1 LSIKGVEQMI
11 NVSIVGATGYV
22 GIELMRLL
30 HEHPEVEI
38 KDLVSK
44 SSAGQRL
51 TNLYPQFRGSKLKDY
66 QLKSMEDFHPEASDL
81 IFTAL
86 PHGVSQN
93 IVGELYGKGPKII
106 DLSGDF
112 RYHDLDIYE
121 EWYEVEHKYPE
132 LAQEAVYGL
141 VELNR
146 DQIKK
151 ADLVA
156 NPGCYVT
163 ASLLGI
169 LPILSFS
176 KVDLSSVIID
186 AKSGVSGAGRSL
198 KENLLF
204 TEIHNSMK
212 AYSPAVHRHSSEI
225 EYIANQFLKG
235 EYNFDLKSLNPTN
248 FSPAADKAQILFTP
262 HLVPIK
268 RGILAT
274 IYLNLKESSSEA
286 EILELFQQTYNQE
299 EFVQVLADQLPEI
312 KNVAGSNFAQIGFK
326 YDQRTERLI
335 IVSVIDNMLK
345 GAAGQAVQN
354 MNLIFDYP
362 ENTGLKATA
371 LFP

>member
-1 LSIKGVEQMI
+1 MI

-44 SSAGQRL
+44 SSAGKML
-51 TNLYPQFRGSKLKDY
+51 VEIYPQFRGSELEDK
-66 QLKSMEDFHPEASDL
+66 QLIPLEEFEVEASDL
-81 IFTAL
+81 VFTAL

-93 IVGELYGKGPKII
+93 IVGELYGRGTKII

-112 RYHDLDIYE
+112 RYHDVDIYE
-121 EWYEVEHKYPE
+121 EWYGVEHQYPK
-132 LAQEAVYGL
+132 LAAEAAYGL

-146 DQIKK
+146 EQIKK

-169 LPILSFS
+169 LPLLRFS
-176 KVDLSSVIID
+176 KADLSSIIID

-204 TEIHNSMK
+204 TETHNTMK

-225 EYIANQFLKG
+225 EYIANQFLAG
-235 EYNFDLKSLNPTN
+235 EYELEPRDLKISK
-248 FSPAADKAQILFTP
+248 SSAAGRAEILFTP
-262 HLVPIK
+262 HLIPIK

-274 IYLNLKESSSEA
+274 IYLNLEEQSSEA
-286 EILELFQQTYNQE
+286 EILELYQKAYSKE
-299 EFVQVLADQLPEI
+299 GFVQLLTEELPEI
-312 KNVAGSNFAQIGFK
+312 KNVAGSNFAQLAFK

-335 IVSVIDNMLK
+335 IVSAIDNMLK

-354 MNLIFDYP
+354 LNLIFGYP
-362 ENTGLKATA
+362 ENTGLKSTA

>member
-1 LSIKGVEQMI
+1 MI
-11 NVSIVGATGYV
+11 NVSIIGATGYV

-51 TNLYPQFRGSKLKDY
+51 TDLYPQFRGSKLNDY
-66 QLKSMEDFHPEASDL
+66 QLKAMEDFKAEESDL

-93 IVGELYGKGPKII
+93 IVGELYGKGSKII

-121 EWYEVEHKYPE
+121 EWYGVEHKHPE
-132 LAQEAVYGL
+132 LAAEAAYGL

-146 DQIKK
+146 EQIKK

-176 KVDLSSVIID
+176 KADLSSVIID

-204 TEIHNSMK
+204 TETHNSMK

-235 EYNFDLKSLNPTN
+235 EYDSDLKTFKPADFTA
-248 FSPAADKAQILFTP
+248 AADDADRAQILFTP

-274 IYLNLKESSSEA
+274 IYFNLNEESSAA
-286 EILELFQQTYNQE
+286 EILDLYQQAYGKE
-299 EFVQVLADQLPEI
+299 EFVQVLADKLPEI

-326 YDQRTERLI
+326 YDQRTNRII

-345 GAAGQAVQN
+345 GAAGQAAQN
-354 MNLIFDYP
+354 MNLLFGFA
-362 ENTGLKATA
+362 ENTGLKSTA

>member
-1 LSIKGVEQMI
+1 MI

-30 HEHPEVEI
+30 HEHPEVKI

-44 SSAGQRL
+44 SSAGQML
-51 TNLYPQFRGSKLKDY
+51 VELYPQFRGSKLNDY
-66 QLKSMEDFHPEASDL
+66 QLKSMEAFNPEASDL

-93 IVGELYGKGPKII
+93 IVAELYGRGAKII

-121 EWYEVEHKYPE
+121 KWYGVEHQYPE
-132 LAQEAVYGL
+132 LAEKAVYGL

-146 DQIKK
+146 AKIKE

-169 LPILSFS
+169 LPLLNFS
-176 KVDLSSVIID
+176 KVDLTSIIID

-204 TEIHNSMK
+204 TETHNTMK

-225 EYIANQFLKG
+225 EYISNQFLAG
-235 EYNFDLKSLNPTN
+235 EYQLESKTVKADNS
-248 FSPAADKAQILFTP
+248 AAVSRAQILFTP

-274 IYLNLKESSSEA
+274 IYLNLKESSSET
-286 EILELFQQTYNQE
+286 EILELYQQTYNQE
-299 EFVQVLADQLPEI
+299 EFVQLLTGKLPEI

-335 IVSVIDNMLK
+335 IVSAIDNMLK

-354 MNLIFDYP
+354 MNVIFAYP

>member
-1 LSIKGVEQMI
+1 MKK
-11 NVSIVGATGYV
+11 VSIIGATGYV

-51 TNLYPQFRGSKLKDY
+51 TDIYPQFRGSKLKSY
-66 QLKSMEDFHPEASDL
+66 QLKAMEEFKVEESDL

-93 IVGELYGKGPKII
+93 IVGELYGKGTKII

-121 EWYEVEHKYPE
+121 KWYGVEHKHPE
-132 LAQEAVYGL
+132 LAAKAAYGL

-146 DQIKK
+146 EKIKT

-169 LPILSFS
+169 LPMLSFA
-176 KVDLSSVIID
+176 KADLSSVIID

-204 TEIHNSMK
+204 TETHNSMK

-225 EYIANQFLKG
+225 EYIANQILKG
-235 EYNFDLKSLNPTN
+235 EYDSDLKPFKSAD
-248 FSPAADKAQILFTP
+248 FSSSVDADKAQILFTP

-274 IYLNLKESSSEA
+274 IYLNLKETSSEA
-286 EILELFQQTYNQE
+286 EILGLFQKTYNKE

-354 MNLIFDYP
+354 MNLIFGYP

>member
-1 LSIKGVEQMI
+1 MKK
-11 NVSIVGATGYV
+11 VSIVGATGYV

-30 HEHPEVEI
+30 HEHPEVKI

-51 TNLYPQFRGSKLKDY
+51 VDLYPQFRGSSLNDY
-66 QLKSMEDFHPEASDL
+66 QLIAMENFEAEASDL

-93 IVGELYGKGPKII
+93 IVGKLYGKGTKII

-112 RYHDLDIYE
+112 RYHDVGIYE
-121 EWYEVEHKYPE
+121 EWYGVEHQQPE
-132 LAQEAVYGL
+132 LAAEAAYGL

-146 DQIKK
+146 ARIKE

-169 LPILSFS
+169 LPLLSFS
-176 KVDLSSVIID
+176 KADLSSVIID

-198 KENLLF
+198 KQNLLF
-204 TEIHNSMK
+204 TETHNTMK
-212 AYSPAVHRHSSEI
+212 AYSPGVHRHSSEI
-225 EYIANQFLKG
+225 EYIANQFLQG
-235 EYNFDLKSLNPTN
+235 EYELSSGSLNLNVSAT
-248 FSPAADKAQILFTP
+248 ADNRAEILFTP

-274 IYLNLKESSSEA
+274 IYLNLNESSSEA
-286 EILELFQQTYNQE
+286 EILELFQQNYSQE
-299 EFVQVLADQLPEI
+299 EFVQVLVDELPEI

-326 YDQRTERLI
+326 YDERTERII
-335 IVSVIDNMLK
+335 IVSAIDNMLK

-354 MNLIFDYP
+354 MNVIFGYP

>member
-1 LSIKGVEQMI
+1 MKK
-11 NVSIVGATGYV
+11 VSIVGATGYV

-44 SSAGQRL
+44 SSSGRML
-51 TNLYPQFRGSKLKDY
+51 VDIYPQFRGSKLAEKK
-66 QLKSMEDFHPEASDL
+66 LIPLTDFEVEASDL
-81 IFTAL
+81 VFTAL

-93 IVGELYGKGPKII
+93 IVGELYGKGTKII

-121 EWYEVEHKYPE
+121 KWYGVEHKFPE
-132 LAQEAVYGL
+132 LAAEAAYGL

-146 DQIKK
+146 QQIKK

-163 ASLLGI
+163 ASLLGL
-169 LPILSFS
+169 LPLIDFKKINPAS
-176 KVDLSSVIID
+176 IIVD

-204 TEIHNSMK
+204 TETHNSMK
-212 AYSPAVHRHSSEI
+212 AYSPGTHRHGSEI
-225 EYIANQFLKG
+225 EYILGQYLEGAYSGDDSAESGAGAKALK
-235 EYNFDLKSLNPTN
+235 N
-248 FSPAADKAQILFTP
+248 KAEVLFTP
-262 HLVPIK
+262 HLIPIK

-274 IYLNLKESSSEA
+274 IYLELKEASSQA
-286 EILELFQQTYNQE
+286 EIRELYRRQYEDEYFIQL
-299 EFVQVLADQLPEI
+299 LADELPEI
-312 KNVAGSNFAQIGFK
+312 KNVAGSNFAQIGFR
-326 YDQRTERLI
+326 YDERTKRLI

-354 MNLIFDYP
+354 MNLIFNLP
-362 ENTGLKATA
+362 ESTGLEATA

>member
-1 LSIKGVEQMI
+1 MKK
-11 NVSIVGATGYV
+11 VSIIGATGYV

-30 HEHPEVEI
+30 HQHSEVKI
-38 KDLVSK
+38 KDLISK

-51 TNLYPQFRGSKLKDY
+51 TDLYPQFRGSELNNY
-66 QLKSMEDFHPEASDL
+66 QLKAMEDFQAEASDL

-93 IVGELYGKGPKII
+93 IVGELSGKGAKII

-121 EWYEVEHKYPE
+121 EWYGVKHKHPE
-132 LAQEAVYGL
+132 LAAEAAYGL

-146 DQIKK
+146 EQIKK

-169 LPILSFS
+169 LPMLSFS
-176 KVDLSSVIID
+176 KADLSSIIID

-204 TEIHNSMK
+204 TETHNSMK

-235 EYNFDLKSLNPTN
+235 EYDSDLKTFNP
-248 FSPAADKAQILFTP
+248 ADISTGADRAQILFTP

-286 EILELFQQTYNQE
+286 EIIELFQQAYNEE

-326 YDQRTERLI
+326 YDQRTARLI

>member
-1 LSIKGVEQMI
+1 MI

-30 HEHPEVEI
+30 HQHPEVEI

-51 TNLYPQFRGSKLKDY
+51 VDLYPQFRGSSLNDY
-66 QLKSMEDFHPEASDL
+66 QLRAMEDFEPAASDL

-93 IVGELYGKGPKII
+93 VVGELYGKGPKII

-112 RYHDLDIYE
+112 RYHDVDIYQ
-121 EWYEVEHKYPE
+121 EWYGVEHQHPE
-132 LAQEAVYGL
+132 LAKKAVYGL

-146 DQIKK
+146 EKIKE

-169 LPILSFS
+169 LPLLQFS
-176 KVDLSSVIID
+176 KADLSSIIID

-198 KENLLF
+198 KQNLLF
-204 TEIHNSMK
+204 TETHNTIK
-212 AYSPAVHRHSSEI
+212 AYSPGVHRHSSEI
-225 EYIANQFLKG
+225 EYISNQFLAG
-235 EYNFDLKSLNPTN
+235 EYELEPGKLNFDKL
-248 FSPAADKAQILFTP
+248 AAKRRAQVLFTP

-274 IYLNLKESSSEA
+274 IYLNLKESSSKT
-286 EILELFQQTYNQE
+286 EILELYQQAYNQE
-299 EFVQVLADQLPEI
+299 GFVEVLVDELPEI

-326 YDQRTERLI
+326 YDQRTDRII
-335 IVSVIDNMLK
+335 IVSAIDNMLK

-354 MNLIFDYP
+354 LNLIFGFP

>member
-1 LSIKGVEQMI
+1 MKK
-11 NVSIVGATGYV
+11 VSIIGATGYV

-44 SSAGQRL
+44 SSAGQSL
-51 TNLYPQFRGSKLKDY
+51 VDIYPQFRGSSLNDY
-66 QLKSMEDFHPEASDL
+66 QLKAMGDFEPAESDL

-86 PHGVSQN
+86 PHGISQN
-93 IVGELYGKGPKII
+93 IVGEIYGKGTKII

-112 RYHDLDIYE
+112 RYHDVDIYE
-121 EWYEVEHKYPE
+121 EWYGVEHQHPE
-132 LAQEAVYGL
+132 LAEKAVYGL

-146 DQIKK
+146 KKIKD
-151 ADLVA
+151 ADLIA

-169 LPILSFS
+169 LPLLKFS
-176 KVDLSSVIID
+176 KADLSSIIID

-198 KENLLF
+198 KQNLLF
-204 TEIHNSMK
+204 TETHNSMK
-212 AYSPAVHRHSSEI
+212 AYSPGVHRHSSEI
-225 EYIANQFLKG
+225 EYIANQFLGG
-235 EYNFDLKSLNPTN
+235 EYELEAGTLNFDRSAED
-248 FSPAADKAQILFTP
+248 SRAQILFTP

-274 IYLNLKESSSEA
+274 IYLNLSEGSSQA
-286 EILELFQQTYNQE
+286 EILEHYQQAYNKE
-299 EFVQVLADQLPEI
+299 EFVEVLVDLLPEI
-312 KNVAGSNFAQIGFK
+312 KSVAGSNFSQIGFK
-326 YDQRTERLI
+326 YDHRTERLI

-354 MNLIFDYP
+354 MNVIFGYP

>member
-1 LSIKGVEQMI
+1 MI
-11 NVSIVGATGYV
+11 NVSIIGATGYV
-22 GIELMRLL
+22 GVELMRLL

-44 SSAGQRL
+44 SSAGQL
-51 TNLYPQFRGSKLKDY
+51 LIDIYPQFRGSKLNDQKLIAMKDF
-66 QLKSMEDFHPEASDL
+66 KAEASDL

-86 PHGVSQN
+86 PHGVSQD
-93 IVGELYGKGPKII
+93 IVAELYGKGPKII

-112 RYHDLDIYE
+112 RYQDVDIYE
-121 EWYEVEHKYPE
+121 EWYGFEHRHPE
-132 LAQEAVYGL
+132 LVKEAVYGL

-146 DQIKK
+146 SKIKN
-151 ADLVA
+151 ANLVA

-163 ASLLGI
+163 ASLLAL
-169 LPILSFS
+169 LPLINFKKADPYSI
-176 KVDLSSVIID
+176 IID

-204 TEIHNSMK
+204 TETHNSMK
-212 AYSPAVHRHSSEI
+212 AYSPGVHRHGSEI
-225 EYIANQFLKG
+225 EYILNQYLKASYT
-235 EYNFDLKSLNPTN
+235 ENKIYDSKLTIDSNNLEKEKNRVEV
-248 FSPAADKAQILFTP
+248 LFTP

-274 IYLNLKESSSEA
+274 IYLDLNESSSAA
-286 EILELFQQTYNQE
+286 EILEIYQQAYNQE
-299 EFVQVLADQLPEI
+299 EFVQVLADKLPEI
-312 KNVAGSNFAQIGFK
+312 KNIAGSNFAQIGFK
-326 YDQRTERLI
+326 YDQRTNKII

-354 MNLIFDYP
+354 MNLIFGFA
-362 ENTGLKATA
+362 ENMGLKSTA

>member
-1 LSIKGVEQMI
+1 MKK
-11 NVSIVGATGYV
+11 VSIVGATGYV

-44 SSAGQRL
+44 SSSGRML
-51 TNLYPQFRGSKLKDY
+51 VDIYPQFRGSKLAEKK
-66 QLKSMEDFHPEASDL
+66 LIPLTDFEVEASDL
-81 IFTAL
+81 VFTAL

-93 IVGELYGKGPKII
+93 IVGELYGKGTKII

-121 EWYEVEHKYPE
+121 KWYGVEHKFPE
-132 LAQEAVYGL
+132 LAAEAAYGL

-146 DQIKK
+146 QQIKK

-163 ASLLGI
+163 ASLLGL
-169 LPILSFS
+169 LPLIDFKKINPAS
-176 KVDLSSVIID
+176 IIVD

-204 TEIHNSMK
+204 TETHNSMK
-212 AYSPAVHRHSSEI
+212 AYSPGTHRHGSEI
-225 EYIANQFLKG
+225 EYILGQYLEGAYSGDDSVESGAGAKALK
-235 EYNFDLKSLNPTN
+235 N
-248 FSPAADKAQILFTP
+248 KAEVLFTP
-262 HLVPIK
+262 HLIPIK

-274 IYLNLKESSSEA
+274 IYLELKEESSQA
-286 EILELFQQTYNQE
+286 EIRELYRKQYEDEYFIQLLAE
-299 EFVQVLADQLPEI
+299 ELPEI
-312 KNVAGSNFAQIGFK
+312 KNVAGSNFAQIGFR
-326 YDQRTERLI
+326 YDERTKRLI
-335 IVSVIDNMLK
+335 IVSAIDNMLK

-354 MNLIFDYP
+354 MNLVFDLP
-362 ENTGLKATA
+362 ESTGLEATA

>member
-1 LSIKGVEQMI
+1 MKK
-11 NVSIVGATGYV
+11 VSIIGATGYV

-44 SSAGQRL
+44 SSSGRML
-51 TNLYPQFRGSKLKDY
+51 VEIYPQFRGSKLAEKK
-66 QLKSMEDFHPEASDL
+66 LIPLTEFEVEASDL
-81 IFTAL
+81 VFTAL

-93 IVGELYGKGPKII
+93 IVGELSGKGTKII

-121 EWYEVEHKYPE
+121 EWYGVQHKYPE
-132 LAQEAVYGL
+132 LAAEAAYGL
-141 VELNR
+141 VEFNR
-146 DQIKK
+146 REIKK

-163 ASLLGI
+163 ASLLGL
-169 LPILSFS
+169 LPLIDFS
-176 KVDLSSVIID
+176 KINPTSIIVD

-204 TEIHNSMK
+204 TETHNSMK
-212 AYSPAVHRHSSEI
+212 AYSPGVHRHGSEI
-225 EYIANQFLKG
+225 EYHLEQYLRGFYSDREINDSR
-235 EYNFDLKSLNPTN
+235 EIIEN
-248 FSPAADKAQILFTP
+248 FSQGREKSRVEVLFTP
-262 HLVPIK
+262 HLIPIK

-274 IYLNLKESSSEA
+274 IYLELKEESSQA
-286 EILELFQQTYNQE
+286 EIRELYRQQYE
-299 EFVQVLADQLPEI
+299 DEYFVQLLSDELPEI
-312 KNVAGSNFAQIGFK
+312 KNVAGSNFAQIGFR
-326 YDQRTERLI
+326 YDERTKRLI
-335 IVSVIDNMLK
+335 IVSAIDNMLK

-354 MNLIFDYP
+354 MNLIFDLP
-362 ENTGLKATA
+362 ESTGLEATA

>member
-1 LSIKGVEQMI
+1 MKK
-11 NVSIVGATGYV
+11 VSIIGATGYV

-30 HEHPEVEI
+30 HQHPEVEI

-51 TNLYPQFRGSKLKDY
+51 IDLYPQFRGSNLNDH
-66 QLKSMEDFHPEASDL
+66 QLIAMEDFKPAASDL

-93 IVGELYGKGPKII
+93 IVGELYGKGTKII

-112 RYHDLDIYE
+112 RYHDINIYE
-121 EWYEVEHKYPE
+121 KWYGVEHQYPE
-132 LAQEAVYGL
+132 IAAKAAYGL
-141 VELNR
+141 VEINR
-146 DQIKK
+146 EAIKQ

-169 LPILSFS
+169 LPLLSFS
-176 KVDLSSVIID
+176 KADLNSIIID
-186 AKSGVSGAGRSL
+186 AKSGISGAGASL
-198 KENLLF
+198 KKDLLF
-204 TEIHNSMK
+204 TETHNTMK
-212 AYSPAVHRHSSEI
+212 AYSLAVHRHSSEI
-225 EYIANQFLKG
+225 EYISNQYLKG
-235 EYNFDLKSLNPTN
+235 AFKKRENYDSREIREN
-248 FSPAADKAQILFTP
+248 FSQAKKKNRAEILFTP

-274 IYLNLKESSSEA
+274 TYLNLKEGSSQA
-286 EILELFQQTYNQE
+286 EIIELFQQAYSQE
-299 EFVQVLADQLPEI
+299 TFVQVLKEGLPEI

-326 YDQRTERLI
+326 YDQRTERVI

-354 MNLIFDYP
+354 MNLIFGYP
-362 ENTGLKATA
+362 ENMGLKSTA

>member
-1 LSIKGVEQMI
+1 MI

-30 HEHPEVEI
+30 HEHPEVKI
-38 KDLVSK
+38 KDLISK

-51 TNLYPQFRGSKLKDY
+51 VDIYPQFRGSSLDDY
-66 QLKSMEDFHPEASDL
+66 QLRAMEDFEPAASDL

-93 IVGELYGKGPKII
+93 IVGELYGKGAKII

-121 EWYEVEHKYPE
+121 KWYGVEHKHPG
-132 LAQEAVYGL
+132 LAEKAVYGL

-146 DQIKK
+146 ARIKE

-169 LPILSFS
+169 LPLLKFS
-176 KVDLSSVIID
+176 KADSASIIID

-198 KENLLF
+198 KQNLLF
-204 TEIHNSMK
+204 TETHNTLK

-235 EYNFDLKSLNPTN
+235 EYELELESSNSNKLEPENR
-248 FSPAADKAQILFTP
+248 AQILFTP
-262 HLVPIK
+262 HLVPVK

-274 IYLNLKESSSEA
+274 TYFNLKESSSEA
-286 EILELFQQTYNQE
+286 EILEQYQQAYSQE
-299 EFVQVLADQLPEI
+299 GFVQVLTQGLPEI
-312 KNVAGSNFAQIGFK
+312 KNVSGSNFAQIGFK
-326 YDQRTERLI
+326 YDQRTERVI
-335 IVSVIDNMLK
+335 IVSAIDNMLK

-354 MNLIFDYP
+354 MNLIFGYP